1 MLARPRRTGV
11 PLGSGLVLLEEREES
26 AIAQF
31 PENVE
36 QEDA

>member
-1 MLARPRRTGV
+1 MLARLGGRGF
-11 PLGSGLVLLEEREES
+11 LCGSGLVLLEEREES
-26 AIAQF
+26 AIAEF